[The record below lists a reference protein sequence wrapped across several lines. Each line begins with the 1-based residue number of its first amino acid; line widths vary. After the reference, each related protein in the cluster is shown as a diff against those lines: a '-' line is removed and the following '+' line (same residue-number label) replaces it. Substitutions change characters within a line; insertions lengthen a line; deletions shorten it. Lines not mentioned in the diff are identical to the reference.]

1 MQKDRGDKKKNPL
14 ENTTLWKKFAKTD
27 LTIYKYKH
35 FVKDSQFYNIL
46 SSNIN

>member
-1 MQKDRGDKKKNPL
+1 MQKDRGDQKKKSSR
-14 ENTTLWKKFAKTD
+14 EYTLRKKFAKTD